1 MAGTA
6 FRDPDVFDNGRLVM
20 NSDTA
25 HRTHSGPPSWTR
37 LLTRSPRVIPSPGL
51 RSTVT
56 VLILVGAVLTV
67 ISGVIHL
74 YLWGE
79 TNGYREIATIGPL
92 FLVQAIS
99 ALVIG
104 VATAALR
111 WLATVL
117 AAAGLLAGTAIGL
130 LVTIEAGLFGFRESW
145 GAPYARSSFY
155 EEIAGAVLLLVAAW
169 LLAARKTG
177 QH

>member
-51 RSTVT
+51 RTTVT

-74 YLWGE
+74 YL
-79 TNGYREIATIGPL
+79 
-92 FLVQAIS
+92 
-99 ALVIG
+99 
-104 VATAALR
+104 
-111 WLATVL
+111 
-117 AAAGLLAGTAIGL
+117 
-130 LVTIEAGLFGFRESW
+130 
-145 GAPYARSSFY
+145 
-155 EEIAGAVLLLVAAW
+155 
-169 LLAARKTG
+169 
-177 QH
+177 

>member
-1 MAGTA
+1 
-6 FRDPDVFDNGRLVM
+6 M

-51 RSTVT
+51 RTTVT

-99 ALVIG
+99 ALIIG

-130 LVTIEAGLFGFRESW
+130 LVTIEVGLFGFRESW

-169 LLAARKTG
+169 LLAVRKTG

>member
-1 MAGTA
+1 MNSGTA
-6 FRDPDVFDNGRLVM
+6 Q
-20 NSDTA
+20 
-25 HRTHSGPPSWTR
+25 RTHSGPPSWAR

-51 RSTVT
+51 RATVT
-56 VLILVGAVLTV
+56 ILILAGAVLTI

-79 TNGYREIATIGPL
+79 TNGYRNIATIGPL

-99 ALVIG
+99 AFIIG

-111 WLATVL
+111 WLAAVL
-117 AAAGLLAGTAIGL
+117 VAAGLLVGTAAGL
-130 LVTIEAGLFGFRESW
+130 LVTIEVGLFGFRESW
-145 GAPYARSSFY
+145 GAPYARTSFY
-155 EEIAGAVLLLVAAW
+155 EEIAGAVLLLIAAW
-169 LLAARKTG
+169 LLAVRKTG

>member
-1 MAGTA
+1 MRFVALDWVNFLLADIRGA
-6 FRDPDVFDNGRLVM
+6 LGPYLIVYLV
-20 NSDTA
+20 TRA
-25 HRTHSGPPSWTR
+25 HWSQAT
-37 LLTRSPRVIPSPGL
+37 
-51 RSTVT
+51 
-56 VLILVGAVLTV
+56 VGAVLTI

-92 FLVQAIS
+92 FLVQGIS
-99 ALVIG
+99 ALIIG

-111 WLATVL
+111 WLIAVL
-117 AAAGLLAGTAIGL
+117 AAAGLLAGTAAGL
-130 LVTIEAGLFGFRESW
+130 LITIEAGLFGFRESW

-155 EEIAGAVLLLVAAW
+155 EEIAGAVLLLIAAW
-169 LLAARKTG
+169 LLAVRKDG

>member
-1 MAGTA
+1 
-6 FRDPDVFDNGRLVM
+6 M
-20 NSDTA
+20 NSDIA
-25 HRTHSGPPSWTR
+25 QRTHSGPPSWAR

-51 RSTVT
+51 RVTVT
-56 VLILVGAVLTV
+56 VLILAGAVLTL

-92 FLVQAIS
+92 FLVQGIS

-104 VATAALR
+104 LATAALR
-111 WLATVL
+111 WLAAVL

-130 LVTIEAGLFGFRESW
+130 VITIEAGLFGFKESW
-145 GAPYARSSFY
+145 GAPYVRTSFY
-155 EEIAGAVLLLVAAW
+155 EEIAGAVLLLIAAW
-169 LLAARKTG
+169 LLAVRRAG
-177 QH
+177 AH

>member
-1 MAGTA
+1 
-6 FRDPDVFDNGRLVM
+6 M
-20 NSDTA
+20 NSDIA
-25 HRTHSGPPSWTR
+25 QRTHSGPPSWAR

-56 VLILVGAVLTV
+56 VLILAGAVLTL

-92 FLVQAIS
+92 FLVQGIS

-104 VATAALR
+104 LATAALR
-111 WLATVL
+111 WLAAVL

-130 LVTIEAGLFGFRESW
+130 VITIEAGLFGFKESW
-145 GAPYARSSFY
+145 GAPYVRTSFY
-155 EEIAGAVLLLVAAW
+155 EEIAGAVLLLIAAW
-169 LLAARKTG
+169 LLAVRRAG
-177 QH
+177 AH

>member
-1 MAGTA
+1 MAGTV
-6 FRDPDVFDNGRLVM
+6 FRDPHDFDNGRLVM

-25 HRTHSGPPSWTR
+25 QRTHSGPPSWTR

-51 RSTVT
+51 RATAT
-56 VLILVGAVLTV
+56 ALILVGAVLTI

-92 FLVQAIS
+92 FLVQGIS
-99 ALVIG
+99 ALIIG

-111 WLATVL
+111 WLVAVL
-117 AAAGLLAGTAIGL
+117 AAAGLLAGTA
-130 LVTIEAGLFGFRESW
+130 AGLFGFRESW

-155 EEIAGAVLLLVAAW
+155 EEIAGAVLLLIAAW
-169 LLAARKTG
+169 LLAVRKAG

>member
-1 MAGTA
+1 MNSGTA
-6 FRDPDVFDNGRLVM
+6 Q
-20 NSDTA
+20 
-25 HRTHSGPPSWTR
+25 RTHSGPPSWAR

-51 RSTVT
+51 RATVT
-56 VLILVGAVLTV
+56 VLILAGAVLTL

-92 FLVQAIS
+92 FLVQGIS

-104 VATAALR
+104 LATAALR
-111 WLATVL
+111 WLAAVL

-130 LVTIEAGLFGFRESW
+130 VITIEAGLFGFKESW
-145 GAPYARSSFY
+145 GAPYVRTSFY
-155 EEIAGAVLLLVAAW
+155 EEIAGAVLLLIAAW
-169 LLAARKTG
+169 LLAVRRAG
-177 QH
+177 AH